1 MKITQINR
9 DVCKQLRVDMNEA
22 IRSKLEEYG
31 LEGEFLNGSFDDELV
46 TFKVDIKIAGAMDK
60 REKQLSSSLSWY
72 FKHLANSFELDEELN
87 YKKRQVYK
95 SLIDGVTEAIKSDK
109 ELIKLCEVKN
119 SGIYITVE
127 KEEWKQSLDS
137 ALEYYISTEEYE
149 ECSKIKNLIEKL

>member
-60 REKQLSSSLSWY
+60 REKQLSNSLSWY
-72 FKHLANSFELDEELN
+72 VKHLANTFELDEELILN
-87 YKKRQVYK
+87 
-95 SLIDGVTEAIKSDK
+95 
-109 ELIKLCEVKN
+109 
-119 SGIYITVE
+119 
-127 KEEWKQSLDS
+127 
-137 ALEYYISTEEYE
+137 EEYE
-149 ECSKIKNLIEKL
+149 SQGGKYKLVGYNSKAKSYPLIMEDMESRRKYKFRESIVRDALSRRVA

>member
-60 REKQLSSSLSWY
+60 REKQLSNSLSWY
-72 FKHLANSFELDEELN
+72 VKYLAEDLEVDEREIINREYYGSGDN
-87 YKKRQVYK
+87 YKLVGYNSKAKRYPLIMENTKDGKRYK
-95 SLIDGVTEAIKSDK
+95 FPESFVRNARFSSQHKAIG
-109 ELIKLCEVKN
+109 E
-119 SGIYITVE
+119 
-127 KEEWKQSLDS
+127 
-137 ALEYYISTEEYE
+137 
-149 ECSKIKNLIEKL
+149 